1 MQQQIPTDSELE
13 VLQIIW
19 AHGAQTVRFVNDEQ
33 NKKRDVG
40 YTTTLKIM
48 QIMLD
53 KGLLTRDIVERSH
66 IYSAAVAQSDT
77 QSQLLREF
85 VDATFKGD
93 AVSLV
98 MRALGEGSTSP
109 EDLAQIKALI
119 ADIEKGIK

>member
-33 NKKRDVG
+33 NKQRDVG

-66 IYSAAVAQSDT
+66 IYRDRKSTRLNSSHPSISRMPSSA
-77 QSQLLREF
+77 
-85 VDATFKGD
+85 
-93 AVSLV
+93 
-98 MRALGEGSTSP
+98 
-109 EDLAQIKALI
+109 
-119 ADIEKGIK
+119 

>member
-66 IYSAAVAQSDT
+66 IYSAAVAQNDT

-93 AVSLV
+93 SVSLV

-119 ADIEKGIK
+119 ADIEKGVK